1 MMGIHGSVATLLSLV
16 VPDGFCSS
24 FMLKCISWATEHT
37 FRCHGQFNWIHP
49 KTIARENNY
58 RKRKIPEAP
67 KIMKVKYNKKLK
79 ALNRD
84 LGNLIKANADIPK
97 LANINEMLAFWV
109 SQYNST

>member
-1 MMGIHGSVATLLSLV
+1 MMGIHRRVATLLSLV

-24 FMLKCISWATEHT
+24 FMLKCMSWATEHT
-37 FRCHGQFNWIHP
+37 LRCDRQFNWIHS

-58 RKRKIPEAP
+58 RKRKVTEAP

-79 ALNRD
+79 VLNRD

-97 LANINEMLAFWV
+97 LANINEMLTF
-109 SQYNST
+109 